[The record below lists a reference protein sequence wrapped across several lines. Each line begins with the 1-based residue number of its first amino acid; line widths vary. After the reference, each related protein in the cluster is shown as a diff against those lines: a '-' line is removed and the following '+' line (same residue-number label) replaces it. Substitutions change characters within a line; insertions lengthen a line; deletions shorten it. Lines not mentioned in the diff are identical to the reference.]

1 MTLDFIVSVVQFI
14 SSHMIMLLVEYV
26 LKVIIV
32 YKDKNIL
39 VKMVLI
45 YRSKGKLNALY
56 VHQDT
61 IVIIKM
67 VQ

>member
-1 MTLDFIVSVVQFI
+1 
-14 SSHMIMLLVEYV
+14 MLLVEYV

-56 VHQDT
+56 VHLDT

-67 VQ
+67 VL